1 VTIEGLKYWMII
13 VAVLVL
19 ALVYLSLTSGGS
31 VGFDF
36 GVGTV
41 LTLAVIIVGA
51 WRWGGWRR
59 T

>member
-1 VTIEGLKYWMII
+1 